1 MKTVQKKYSDLVLS
15 INIINAII
23 GGQETKIQKK
33 LQKFYEKALKP
44 HHDSYNEQAE
54 ELRLDNAATD
64 DKGVLLLDEKG
75 GYRYNKEGRKKLEQ
89 DFKKLSE
96 KEFDYNLIDVV
107 NPQGLEEF
115 TFLKDWTNGI
125 DFVEAVVEEEEEL

>member
-1 MKTVQKKYSDLVLS
+1 MNTKKYSELNTTIS
-15 INIINAII
+15 QINAVI

-44 HHDSYNEQAE
+44 HHDSFSSQLE

-64 DKGVLLLDEKG
+64 DKNILLLDDKG
-75 GYRYNKEGRKKLEQ
+75 GYKYTKEGIKKLEKDIKALAQ
-89 DFKKLSE
+89 
-96 KEFDYNLIDVV
+96 KEFEYKSVDVI

-115 TFLKDWTNGI
+115 AFLKDWTNGI
-125 DFVEAVVEEEEEL
+125 SFVEAVVEEEEEL

>member
-1 MKTVQKKYSDLVLS
+1 MKTGQKKYSDLILS

-44 HHDSYNEQAE
+44 HHDSYNEQLE

-64 DKGVLLLDEKG
+64 DKNILLLDEKG
-75 GYRYNKEGRKKLEQ
+75 GYKYTKEGIKKLEKDIKALAQ
-89 DFKKLSE
+89 
-96 KEFDYNLIDVV
+96 KEFEYKSVDVI